1 VAGNYFYVPMKIL
14 LFATCLL
21 FILNTEAQTISG
33 KLMDKSTMQP
43 LRYILVGT
51 KTANTFTDD
60 NGSFKLKVNLFD
72 TIRIKSMGYKP
83 FAMPVSSWDTQI
95 KLILLE
101 PTFTQLAEVKIT
113 GQKNYHKDS
122 VNLRKEYEKQF
133 NFRGPRFNEIFLAP
147 SNYVPFAVM
156 SINVTMLYKALT
168 KKHDPNYKLQQ
179 TLLRDE
185 RENHITARFNKALVT
200 AITRLQGDSLGNFM
214 SAYRPTAI
222 LLDKLTDYD
231 LVRYIKT
238 NLEKFRVNAVRPD
251 ELPVMLKPEQS
262 LEE

>member
-1 VAGNYFYVPMKIL
+1 MPMKTL
-14 LFATCLL
+14 LLTACLL
-21 FILNTEAQTISG
+21 IVLKTEAQTISG
-33 KLMDKSTMQP
+33 KLVDKATMQP
-43 LRYILVGT
+43 LCYILVGT
-51 KTANTFTDD
+51 KTGNAFTDD
-60 NGSFKLKVNLFD
+60 NGNFKLKAGPFD
-72 TIRIKSMGYKP
+72 TIRIRSMGYKP
-83 FAMPVSSWDTQI
+83 STIPVSSWGTQVR
-95 KLILLE
+95 LILLE

-122 VNLRKEYEKQF
+122 VNLRKEYAKQF
-133 NFRGPRFNEIFLAP
+133 DFRGPRFNEIFLAP
-147 SNYVPFAVM
+147 SNYVPFAIM

-185 RENHITARFNKALVT
+185 RENHITARFNKTLV
-200 AITRLQGDSLGNFM
+200 AGITHLQGDSLKNFM
-214 SAYRPTAI
+214 SAYRPTAM

-238 NLEKFRVNAVRPD
+238 NLEKFRVNAVRLD
-251 ELPVMLKPEQS
+251 ELPVMLKPGQS